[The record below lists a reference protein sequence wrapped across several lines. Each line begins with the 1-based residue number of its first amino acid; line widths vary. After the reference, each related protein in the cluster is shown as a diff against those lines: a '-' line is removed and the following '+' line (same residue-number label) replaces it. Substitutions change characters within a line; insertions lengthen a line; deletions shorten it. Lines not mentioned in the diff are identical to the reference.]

1 MGRINEKWKEGR
13 MEGPTER
20 EGGEREIKRLWE
32 WKKGREINKKRG
44 RRRKERGCGARVW
57 VAQVLERPPS
67 HHLQC

>member
-44 RRRKERGCGARVW
+44 RRRKERG
-57 VAQVLERPPS
+57 
-67 HHLQC
+67 